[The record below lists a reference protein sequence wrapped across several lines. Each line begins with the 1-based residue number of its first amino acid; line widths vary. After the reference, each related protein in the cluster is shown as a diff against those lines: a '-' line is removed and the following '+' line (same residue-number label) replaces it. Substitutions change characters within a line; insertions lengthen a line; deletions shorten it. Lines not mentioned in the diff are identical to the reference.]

1 MKALKT
7 LLLAKGIA
15 AAVVAGAGI
24 AAPAVSHA
32 SPDDGMICRSGYTA
46 QFAAGK
52 MKCTK
57 PTVRRVALECS
68 NPLFPIKRVRVPGI
82 PGDATNGRDVCLRNN
97 GIALSSNDP
106 LTGLIAGQDFVFVA
120 VNNTRAVAAREA
132 AERQEESFLGLGTDG
147 VDSSSV
153 STLSVNGGIGAED
166 IVRVDI
172 TLFTFP
178 VPAPSFTLSPLELDR
193 PVIELAP
200 LVPRTLP

>member
-24 AAPAVSHA
+24 AAPAISHA

-57 PTVRRVALECS
+57 ATVRRVALECS

-106 LTGLIAGQDFVFVA
+106 LTGLINGQDFVFVA
-120 VNNTRAVAAREA
+120 VNNTKAVLAREA
-132 AERQEESFLGLGTDG
+132 AERQEETFLGLGTDG

-153 STLSVNGGIGAED
+153 STLVVNGGIGAED
-166 IVRVDI
+166 TVKVDI

-178 VPAPSFTLSPLELDR
+178 IAAPSFTLQPLELDR
-193 PVIELAP
+193 PVLDLP
-200 LVPRTLP
+200 LLSRTLP